1 MNTTANKITVLR
13 IILVPVFMVLLYL
26 GQTYWALAVYI
37 IACVSDF
44 VDGKIARKYNQITDF
59 GKFMDPLADKMLVLA
74 AMCYFVEVGLI
85 PGWVVAVVLLREFG
99 VSGLRLLAVEQGIV
113 IAAAWSGKIKTGVT
127 MVALGVLILAG
138 QPWFPAPE
146 VIAVVCWLLILITTL
161 YSGIEYFA
169 KNIGVFKR
177 CPWHKILRVLIFLLA
192 VNGKSTSPITSQR
205 GLDIG

>member
-1 MNTTANKITVLR
+1 MNTTANKLTVLR

-146 VIAVVCWLLILITTL
+146 VIAVVCWMLILITTL

-177 CPWHKILRVLIFLLA
+177 CP
-192 VNGKSTSPITSQR
+192 
-205 GLDIG
+205 

>member
-1 MNTTANKITVLR
+1 MNTTANKLTVLR

-99 VSGLRLLAVEQGIV
+99 VSGLRLLA
-113 IAAAWSGKIKTGVT
+113 AAWSGKIKTGVT

-177 CPWHKILRVLIFLLA
+177 CP
-192 VNGKSTSPITSQR
+192 
-205 GLDIG
+205 

>member
-26 GQTYWALAVYI
+26 GQTYCALAVYI

-177 CPWHKILRVLIFLLA
+177 CP
-192 VNGKSTSPITSQR
+192 
-205 GLDIG
+205 

>member
-85 PGWVVAVVLLREFG
+85 PGWVVAIVLLREFG

-177 CPWHKILRVLIFLLA
+177 CP
-192 VNGKSTSPITSQR
+192 
-205 GLDIG
+205 

>member
-13 IILVPVFMVLLYL
+13 IILVPIFMVLLYL
-26 GQTYWALAVYI
+26 GQIYWALAVYI

-177 CPWHKILRVLIFLLA
+177 CP
-192 VNGKSTSPITSQR
+192 
-205 GLDIG
+205 

>member
-138 QPWFPAPE
+138 QSWFPAPE

-177 CPWHKILRVLIFLLA
+177 CP
-192 VNGKSTSPITSQR
+192 
-205 GLDIG
+205 

>member
-138 QPWFPAPE
+138 QPWFPALE

-177 CPWHKILRVLIFLLA
+177 CP
-192 VNGKSTSPITSQR
+192 
-205 GLDIG
+205 

>member
-37 IACVSDF
+37 VACVSDF

-138 QPWFPAPE
+138 QPWFPAPD

-177 CPWHKILRVLIFLLA
+177 CP
-192 VNGKSTSPITSQR
+192 
-205 GLDIG
+205 

>member
-138 QPWFPAPE
+138 QPWFPAPQVVA
-146 VIAVVCWLLILITTL
+146 VICWVLILATTL
-161 YSGIEYFA
+161 YSGIEYFV
-169 KNIGVFKR
+169 KNINVFKH
-177 CPWHKILRVLIFLLA
+177 CA
-192 VNGKSTSPITSQR
+192 
-205 GLDIG
+205 

>member
-146 VIAVVCWLLILITTL
+146 VIAVICWLLILITTL

-177 CPWHKILRVLIFLLA
+177 CP
-192 VNGKSTSPITSQR
+192 
-205 GLDIG
+205 

>member
-74 AMCYFVEVGLI
+74 AMCYFVEDGLI

-127 MVALGVLILAG
+127 MVVLGVLILAG
-138 QPWFPAPE
+138 QPWFPAPD

-177 CPWHKILRVLIFLLA
+177 CP
-192 VNGKSTSPITSQR
+192 
-205 GLDIG
+205 

>member
-138 QPWFPAPE
+138 QPWSPAPE

-177 CPWHKILRVLIFLLA
+177 CP
-192 VNGKSTSPITSQR
+192 
-205 GLDIG
+205 

>member
-13 IILVPVFMVLLYL
+13 IILVPVFIVLLYL

-37 IACVSDF
+37 IACISDF

-177 CPWHKILRVLIFLLA
+177 CP
-192 VNGKSTSPITSQR
+192 
-205 GLDIG
+205 

>member
-127 MVALGVLILAG
+127 MVALGILILGA

-146 VIAVVCWLLILITTL
+146 VIAVICWLLILFTTL

-177 CPWHKILRVLIFLLA
+177 CP
-192 VNGKSTSPITSQR
+192 
-205 GLDIG
+205 

>member
-26 GQTYWALAVYI
+26 GQTYWALVVYI

-177 CPWHKILRVLIFLLA
+177 CP
-192 VNGKSTSPITSQR
+192 
-205 GLDIG
+205 